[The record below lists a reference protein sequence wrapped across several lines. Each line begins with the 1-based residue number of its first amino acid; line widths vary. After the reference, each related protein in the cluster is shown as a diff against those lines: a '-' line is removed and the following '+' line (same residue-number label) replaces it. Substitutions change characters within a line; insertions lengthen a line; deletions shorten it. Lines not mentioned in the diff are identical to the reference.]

1 MSAFTSLQSTFKTLQ
16 SLHLLLCNPHS
27 LLPPPPSNH
36 VNLSFPSHTQNI
48 GSALETFAGEISTI
62 AKSLPSQPPMTDVT
76 NRLTERSNDLSQ
88 ESSQLQDAI
97 RNLIGAPAQVAD
109 AALADLNAR
118 LTGLVDGKYLLC
130 GTGSWSLSL

>member
-1 MSAFTSLQSTFKTLQ
+1 MQPSLSAAAPTIRPCQ
-16 SLHLLLCNPHS
+16 P
-27 LLPPPPSNH
+27 LLP
-36 VNLSFPSHTQNI
+36 LTTQNI

-109 AALADLNAR
+109 AALGDLNAR
-118 LTGLVDGKYLLC
+118 LTGLVDGKYLPGTVC